1 MSRRFPGSRAVALR
15 LALPLA
21 ALLGVADAAR
31 SQDAGD
37 SEPPRPN
44 LLLLMS
50 DDQGW
55 GDVGF
60 RGHPRLE
67 TPHLDAMAEGGLILE
82 RFYSAAPV
90 CSPTRG
96 SVLTG
101 KHPMRLGIP
110 GANTGHLP
118 HAERTLAE
126 LASDAGYATGFFGKW
141 HLGTLTTDRLDSNRG
156 GRDAQRAHYTT
167 PAEHGFHTWFATEAK
182 VPTWDPMV
190 HPASGESYGTA
201 YWSGDVEPVAD
212 NLEGDDSRVI
222 VDRVAPFLRGAVE
235 RERPFLAV
243 VWFHAPHLPVV
254 GGAEYLERYADVEDP
269 EERAYYACLSA
280 LDDQVGRLRSL
291 LRELEVAD
299 RTLVWYGSDNGP
311 EGRAGQAPGDTGG
324 LRGRKR
330 DLWEGGVRVPGIV
343 EWPARIAPG
352 STSDA
357 ACVTS
362 DLLPTLAPLM
372 GVSTPAG
379 LDGLDLGEVLRGRPY
394 QRSRGIGFWAGGRRA
409 WTEQR
414 YKLIS
419 PGGDRA
425 WELYDLTLDPAESRD
440 LAAEQPERVAELAA
454 RFEAWQASID

>member
-1 MSRRFPGSRAVALR
+1 MS
-15 LALPLA
+15 
-21 ALLGVADAAR
+21 
-31 SQDAGD
+31 
-37 SEPPRPN
+37 
-44 LLLLMS
+44 
-50 DDQGW
+50 
-55 GDVGF
+55 
-60 RGHPRLE
+60 
-67 TPHLDAMAEGGLILE
+67 
-82 RFYSAAPV
+82 
-90 CSPTRG
+90 
-96 SVLTG
+96 
-101 KHPMRLGIP
+101 
-110 GANTGHLP
+110 

-156 GRDAQRAHYTT
+156 GREAHLAHYTM

-190 HPASGESYGTA
+190 HPESGEAYGTS
-201 YWSGDVEPVAD
+201 YWSGDLDPVAN

-222 VDRVAPFLRGAVE
+222 VDRVEPFLRGAVE

-243 VWFHAPHLPVV
+243 VWFHTPHLPVV
-254 GGAEYLERYADVEDP
+254 GGPEYLERYADVQDP

-291 LRELEVAD
+291 LRELQVAD
-299 RTLVWYGSDNGP
+299 DTLIWFGSDNGP
-311 EGRAGQAPGDTGG
+311 EGRAGQAPGETGG

-372 GVSTPAG
+372 GSPTPAG
-379 LDGLDLGEVLRGRPY
+379 LDGVDLAHLLAGQPFQRPG
-394 QRSRGIGFWAGGRRA
+394 GIGFWAGGRRA

-414 YKLIS
+414 YKLIA
-419 PGGDRA
+419 PGKDRA
-425 WELYDLTLDPAESRD
+425 WELYDLSRDPSESRN
-440 LAAEQPERVAELAA
+440 LAADQPERVSELAA
-454 RFEAWQASID
+454 RFEAWRASID